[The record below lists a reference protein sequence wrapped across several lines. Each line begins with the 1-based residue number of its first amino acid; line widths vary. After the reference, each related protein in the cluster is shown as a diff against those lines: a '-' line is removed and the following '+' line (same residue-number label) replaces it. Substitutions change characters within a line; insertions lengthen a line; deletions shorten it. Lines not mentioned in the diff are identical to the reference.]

1 MKTWIPWRRAWLMML
16 MKRIFYL
23 GHCTFQTSI
32 RLKKHSSSMLAI
44 LIILSW
50 SKLLDCRII
59 FQKVTDILNKV
70 QVLFCLF
77 QTADLFLQEK
87 TNCGKNWNNVGSPQS
102 ILVER
107 PAVWQYWVSIFQ
119 VRNKKFDRF
128 CQKIN
133 ILEYCIL

>member
-1 MKTWIPWRRAWLMML
+1 MNIVSIEQIVNKTI
-16 MKRIFYL
+16 
-23 GHCTFQTSI
+23 QSI
-32 RLKKHSSSMLAI
+32 HE
-44 LIILSW
+44 
-50 SKLLDCRII
+50 
-59 FQKVTDILNKV
+59 
-70 QVLFCLF
+70 LFCLF

-119 VRNKKFDRF
+119 VRNKKFDIF